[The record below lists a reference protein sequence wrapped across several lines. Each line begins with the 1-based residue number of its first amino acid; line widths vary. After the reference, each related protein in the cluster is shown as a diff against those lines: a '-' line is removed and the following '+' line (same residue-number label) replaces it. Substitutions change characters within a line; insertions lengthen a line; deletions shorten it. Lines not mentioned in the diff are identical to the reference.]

1 MVNQKTEEWQA
12 QNARARRAFL
22 DLADGYIKQ
31 FRNGKRDVATTEK
44 RREMLR
50 GILCTLPD
58 RTPVY
63 SEMLRLARAA
73 LNGFDIEDSKVH
85 SSNVT
90 APSWTQKRGD
100 L

>member
-1 MVNQKTEEWQA
+1 MNHKTEEWQA

-22 DLADGYIKQ
+22 DLADNYVKR
-31 FRNGKRDVATTEK
+31 FPNGHRDVVTTEK
-44 RREMLR
+44 RRGMLR
-50 GILCTLPD
+50 GILCALPD

-73 LNGFDIEDSKVH
+73 LDGFDIEDSKVH
-85 SSNVT
+85 TSSVV
-90 APSWTQKRGD
+90 APSWGQKRED